1 MSIKA
6 SGGSPLAR
14 PQLYRTASI
23 LTITQAEQQDRFLQL
38 GELNQLVSFLNSG
51 QKRLEVADILTKN
64 ANILVARAA
73 DKIFVGGSA
82 ISYLERPQAAI
93 IIAGDQSSQ
102 DKINELSGNIQ
113 GDFGQS
119 FRSLFNAGGATPP
132 GFKPINVLRYGTTRM
147 RKSLRDLD
155 WFLRYLTYAIVA
167 GDPNILSVNIRGL
180 RELIDNACSSA
191 AAIVALREMRRI
203 ALLIFEEDIKGQN
216 LVKEYF
222 NVVISEFEA
231 PSLTDKL
238 RKRIS
243 GDLQGLRLPQTY
255 AQAGV
260 SIPRFVMKPS
270 LSADE
275 KNMVVKAC
283 YRQIFERDI
292 VKAYDLSLSNLESQV
307 KNGQI
312 SIKEFVRALGT
323 SSIYRKQFYEPFV
336 NSRALELAFRHFFG
350 RGPSSLEEFQK
361 YFAILSSTGLTG
373 LVNAILNSSE
383 YTDYFGEETVPYF
396 RNLGEEPQE
405 CRNWGPQIDL
415 LNYSAP
421 FRKVPQFIT
430 LFSDYKQALPDQ
442 HPYGVGNDPLSIQ
455 FGAIFPKE
463 NKDPRKRQALFG
475 KDTRRILVRRGPGI
489 YNQISNPKVRPK
501 PAGSLGPKIFKLS
514 NTIVKPDFSENLE
527 SSVEIVAKAAYLRVF
542 GREVYQEEKLL
553 LTPIESQLKDN
564 QITVRDFVRQLA
576 KSSIFRSLYWE
587 PLYICKAIEYIHNRL
602 LGRPTYGRQEINKYF
617 DISYKQG
624 YYQVID
630 AIVDSAEYT
639 ETFGENTV
647 PYERYSTPA
656 GIALRS
662 FRPGIIDQRFKK
674 VIASK
679 SDRFIELGT
688 VKEIRSSNDI
698 KSRIAQ
704 GVTALRD
711 QSIIFEVNNDST
723 ADVLEQALR
732 AAYRQ
737 IFERDLN
744 SLSIGG
750 EFLDIESAFLNRQI
764 NVKEL
769 VEKLALSELYG
780 KEFYQPY
787 PNTKVIELG
796 TKHILGRAPNNQAEI
811 RFFNQI
817 LASKGL
823 SAFISNLIESA
834 EYDSVYGKNTVPYR
848 RFPTLPAANFPNTE
862 TLYNRL
868 TKQDL
873 SIVVPS
879 FKKVLGNQ

>member
-1 MSIKA
+1 
-6 SGGSPLAR
+6 
-14 PQLYRTASI
+14 
-23 LTITQAEQQDRFLQL
+23 
-38 GELNQLVSFLNSG
+38 
-51 QKRLEVADILTKN
+51 
-64 ANILVARAA
+64 
-73 DKIFVGGSA
+73 
-82 ISYLERPQAAI
+82 
-93 IIAGDQSSQ
+93 
-102 DKINELSGNIQ
+102 
-113 GDFGQS
+113 
-119 FRSLFNAGGATPP
+119 
-132 GFKPINVLRYGTTRM
+132 M

-155 WFLRYLTYAIVA
+155 WFLRYLTYAIVS

-191 AAIVALREMRRI
+191 AAIVALREMRRT
-203 ALLIFEEDIKGQN
+203 ALLIFEEDIKGQD

-255 AQAGV
+255 VQAGV
-260 SIPRFVMKPS
+260 STPRFVMKPS

-275 KNMVVKAC
+275 KNIVVKAC

-292 VKAYDLSLSNLESQV
+292 AKAYDLSLSNLESQV

-312 SIKEFVRALGT
+312 SIKEFIRSLGT

-336 NSRALELAFRHFFG
+336 NSRALELAFRHFLG

-361 YFAILSSTGLTG
+361 YFAILSSTGLSG
-373 LVNAILNSSE
+373 LVNALLNSSE

-415 LNYSAP
+415 LTYSAP

-430 LFSDYKQALPDQ
+430 LFSDYKQSLPDQ
-442 HPYGVGNDPLSIQ
+442 HPYGIGNDPLSIQ

-489 YNQISNPKVRPK
+489 YNQISNPQVRPK
-501 PAGSLGPKIFKLS
+501 SAGSLGPKIFKLS
-514 NTIVKPDFSENLE
+514 NALIKSDSSQNFEN
-527 SSVEIVAKAAYLRVF
+527 SVEVVTKVAYLRVF
-542 GREVYQEEKLL
+542 GREVYQEEKLIL
-553 LTPIESQLKDN
+553 KPIESQLKDN
-564 QITVRDFVRQLA
+564 QITVREFVRQLA

-617 DISYKQG
+617 DIAYKQG

-630 AIVDSAEYT
+630 TIIDSSEYT
-639 ETFGENTV
+639 ETFGDNTV

-656 GIALRS
+656 GVALRS
-662 FRPGIIDQRFKK
+662 LRPGIIDQRFKK

-679 SDRFIELGT
+679 SARFVELGT
-688 VKEIRSSNDI
+688 VKEMRSSNDI
-698 KSRIAQ
+698 QSRISQ
-704 GVTALRD
+704 GVTSLRD
-711 QSIIFEVNNDST
+711 QSIVFEVNSDSNKEM
-723 ADVLEQALR
+723 LEQALR

-744 SLSIGG
+744 SFSVGG
-750 EFLDIESAFLNRQI
+750 EFLDIKSAFLNRQI
-764 NVKEL
+764 CVKEL

-823 SAFISNLIESA
+823 SAFISNLVESV
-834 EYDSVYGKNTVPYR
+834 EYNAVYGKDTVPYR

-868 TKQDL
+868 TKQDI

>member
-51 QKRLEVADILTKN
+51 QKRLEVADVLTKN

-82 ISYLERPQAAI
+82 ISYLERPQAAVV
-93 IIAGDQSSQ
+93 IAGDQTSQ

-119 FRSLFNAGGATPP
+119 FRSLFNSGGATPP

-155 WFLRYLTYAIVA
+155 WFLRYLTYAIVS

-191 AAIVALREMRRI
+191 AAIVALREMRRT
-203 ALLIFEEDIKGQN
+203 ALLIFEEDIKGQD
-216 LVKEYF
+216 LVREYF

-231 PSLTDKL
+231 PALTDKL
-238 RKRIS
+238 RKRES

-255 AQAGV
+255 SQAGV
-260 SIPRFVMKPS
+260 STPRFVMKSS
-270 LSADE
+270 LSSDE
-275 KNMVVKAC
+275 KNTVVKAC

-292 VKAYDLSLSNLESQV
+292 ARAYDLSLSNLESQV

-312 SIKEFVRALGT
+312 SIKEFIRSLGS

-336 NSRALELAFRHFFG
+336 NSRALELAFRHFLG

-361 YFAILSSTGLTG
+361 YFAILSATGLSG
-373 LVNAILNSSE
+373 LVNAIVNSSE
-383 YTDYFGEETVPYF
+383 YADYFGEETVPYF

-430 LFSDYKQALPDQ
+430 LFSDYKQSLPDQ
-442 HPYGVGNDPLSIQ
+442 HPYGLGNDPLSIQ

-489 YNQISNPKVRPK
+489 YNQISNPQVRPK
-501 PAGSLGPKIFKLS
+501 PVGSLGPKIFKLS
-514 NTIVKPDFSENLE
+514 NALATTNSPESLEN
-527 SSVEIVAKAAYLRVF
+527 SVDVIIKVVYLRVF
-542 GREVYQEEKLL
+542 GREVYQEERLILK
-553 LTPIESQLKDN
+553 PIESQLQDS
-564 QITVRDFVRQLA
+564 QISVRDFVRQLA

-617 DISYKQG
+617 DLAYKKG
-624 YYQVID
+624 YYQVVD
-630 AIVDSAEYT
+630 AIIDSSEYT
-639 ETFGENTV
+639 ETFGDSVV
-647 PYERYSTPA
+647 PYERYTTPA
-656 GIALRS
+656 GISLRS
-662 FRPGIIDQRFKK
+662 LRPGIIDQRFKK
-674 VIASK
+674 VISRR
-679 SDRFIELGT
+679 SSRFIELGA
-688 VKEIRSSNDI
+688 VKEVRSINDI
-698 KSRIAQ
+698 QSRIVQ
-704 GVTALRD
+704 GVTPIRD
-711 QSIIFEVNNDST
+711 QSVIFEVNAESSQE
-723 ADVLEQALR
+723 ALEQALR

-744 SLSIGG
+744 SFSIGG
-750 EFLDIESAFLNRQI
+750 EFLSIEKAFLNKQI
-764 NVKEL
+764 NTKEL
-769 VEKLALSELYG
+769 VKQLALSQLYG

-796 TKHILGRAPNNQAEI
+796 TKHLLGRAPNNQAEI
-811 RFFNQI
+811 RFLNQI
-817 LASKGL
+817 LAAKGL
-823 SAFISNLIESA
+823 AAFTDILVNSA
-834 EYDSVYGKNTVPYR
+834 EYNSIYGINTVPYR

-862 TLYNRL
+862 MLYNRL
-868 TKQDL
+868 TKQDV

>member
-82 ISYLERPQAAI
+82 ISYLERPQAAV
-93 IIAGDQSSQ
+93 IIAGDQSSK

-155 WFLRYLTYAIVA
+155 WFLRYLTYAIVS

-191 AAIVALREMRRI
+191 AAIVALREMRRT
-203 ALLIFEEDIKGQN
+203 ALAIFEEDIKGQD
-216 LVKEYF
+216 LVREYF
-222 NVVISEFEA
+222 NVVIAEFEA

-238 RKRIS
+238 RKRES

-260 SIPRFVMKPS
+260 STPRFVMKSS

-275 KNMVVKAC
+275 KNTVIKAC

-292 VKAYDLSLSNLESQV
+292 AKAYDLSLSNLESQV

-312 SIKEFVRALGT
+312 SIKEFIRSLGI

-336 NSRALELAFRHFFG
+336 NSRALELAFRHFLG

-361 YFAILSSTGLTG
+361 YFAILSATGLSG
-373 LVNAILNSSE
+373 LVNAILNSTE
-383 YTDYFGEETVPYF
+383 YTDYFGEETVPYL

-430 LFSDYKQALPDQ
+430 LFSDYKQSLPDQ
-442 HPYGVGNDPLSIQ
+442 HPYGTGNDPLSIQ

-489 YNQISNPKVRPK
+489 YNQISNPQVRPK
-501 PAGSLGPKIFKLS
+501 SAGSLGPKIFKLS
-514 NTIVKPDFSENLE
+514 NALATTNLSSEFDN
-527 SSVEIVAKAAYLRVF
+527 SVEVITKVAYLRVF
-542 GREVYQEEKLL
+542 GRDVYQEEKLIL
-553 LTPIESQLKDN
+553 KPIESQLQDG
-564 QITVRDFVRQLA
+564 QITVREFVRQLA

-617 DISYKQG
+617 DIAYKQG

-630 AIVDSAEYT
+630 AIIDSSEYI
-639 ETFGENTV
+639 ETFGDNVV
-647 PYERYSTPA
+647 PYERYTTPA

-662 FRPGIIDQRFKK
+662 LRPGIINQKFKK
-674 VIASK
+674 VISSRSA
-679 SDRFIELGT
+679 RFVELGE

-698 KSRIAQ
+698 QSRIAQ

-711 QSIIFEVNNDST
+711 QSVIFEVNPDSSQE
-723 ADVLEQALR
+723 VLEQALR

-744 SLSIGG
+744 SFSIGG
-750 EFLDIESAFLNRQI
+750 EFLDIEASFLNKQI

-769 VEKLALSELYG
+769 VKQLALSELYG

-811 RFFNQI
+811 RFLNQI

-823 SAFISNLIESA
+823 SAFVDTLVNSA
-834 EYDSVYGKNTVPYR
+834 EYDSVYGTTTVPYR